1 MANVI
6 FLKKFLTDPGIV
18 LVCMPENYVTSDLG
32 MCLNV
37 LDKVYYAD
45 CDKIDSEEQLFELT
59 EKSLSEEA
67 ILCLDHLNNLTL
79 KPFWERVSQSVKFML
94 ELEDYRHPKRGV
106 QAFSNIRLVIPHTD
120 EDMESDEVSE
130 NLVLFASRNALMS
143 RL

>member
-6 FLKKFLTDPGIV
+6 FLKKFLMGPGIV

-59 EKSLSEEA
+59 ERSLSEEA
-67 ILCLDHLNNLTL
+67 ILCLNHLNNLTL

-94 ELEDYRHPKRGV
+94 EIKDYQHPKRGLLS
-106 QAFSNIRLVIPHTD
+106 FSNIRLVIPRTD
-120 EDMESDEVSE
+120 SDIKSDNVPE
-130 NLVLFASRNALMS
+130 NLVLFASRNALM
-143 RL
+143 

>member
-6 FLKKFLTDPGIV
+6 FLKKFLTDLGIV

-59 EKSLSEEA
+59 EKALSEDA
-67 ILCLDHLNNLTL
+67 VLCLEHLNNLTL
-79 KPFWERVSQSVKFML
+79 KPFWERVSQYVKYML
-94 ELEDYRHPKRGV
+94 EIEDYQHPKRGLLS
-106 QAFSNIRLVIPHTD
+106 FSNIRLVIPHTD
-120 EDMESDEVSE
+120 SDIKSDNVPE

>member
-6 FLKKFLTDPGIV
+6 FLKKFLMGPGIV
-18 LVCMPENYVTSDLG
+18 LVCMPKNYETSDLG

-59 EKSLSEEA
+59 EKKLSEEA

-79 KPFWERVSQSVKFML
+79 KPFWERVNQAVKFML
-94 ELEDYRHPKRGV
+94 ELEDYRHPKRGLLS
-106 QAFSNIRLVIPHTD
+106 FSNIRLVIPHTD
-120 EDMESDEVSE
+120 SDIKSDNVPE

>member
-6 FLKKFLTDPGIV
+6 FLKKFLMGPGIV
-18 LVCMPENYVTSDLG
+18 LVCMPENYETSDLG

-59 EKSLSEEA
+59 EKNLSEEA

-79 KPFWERVSQSVKFML
+79 KPFWERVNQAVKFML
-94 ELEDYRHPKRGV
+94 ELEDYRHPKRGLLS
-106 QAFSNIRLVIPHTD
+106 FSNIRLVIPHTD
-120 EDMESDEVSE
+120 SDIESDNVSE
-130 NLVLFASRNALMS
+130 NLILFASRNALMS